1 MKSKALQCVS
11 KIEKSKLSQNGL
23 WLKGTPGDHLV
34 HICCSKQ
41 SQLEQAAQDHV
52 QLDFEYGQG
61 WRLHHFSGQPVVVF
75 SHSCSKGWGG
85 GGEMSLCLSG
95 IYCIS
100 RNFFSCHLIKCRA
113 LSTDLPL

>member
-41 SQLEQAAQDHV
+41 SQLEQAAQEHV

-85 GGEMSLCLSG
+85 GGGGNVLMFKWNLLYFKKFLFLSLDQMQGLV
-95 IYCIS
+95 Y
-100 RNFFSCHLIKCRA
+100 
-113 LSTDLPL
+113 